1 MTFIQKI
8 QENRSTQ
15 IAIIGDIGVYL
26 LATILGFLSHA
37 GESDPTINRM
47 AATFLPFIISWT
59 IIAPWLGVYHP
70 DTTSDPK
77 SLWRPVLA
85 TLYAAPVGAFG
96 RSLWLDSPTL
106 PLFVIIMAGV
116 IAGLMFLWRGL
127 LTRLRF

>member
-1 MTFIQKI
+1 MLYFRNIQNNPAI
-8 QENRSTQ
+8 R
-15 IAIIGDIGVYL
+15 IAFFGDVGVYL

-47 AATFLPFIISWT
+47 AATFLPFLISWI

-70 DTTSDPK
+70 DTISDPK

-85 TLYAAPVGAFG
+85 SLYAAPVGAFG
-96 RSLWLDSPTL
+96 RSLWLGSPTL

-127 LTRLRF
+127 FTRL